1 MASSTETETRGTA
14 VSELRKQ
21 LAVLADLGA
30 AEALLGWDR
39 ETMMPARG
47 ADARGEVTAT
57 LDQLAHERLAGAEFA
72 DLLDRAA
79 QETADDPDGL
89 DAAIV
94 RVVRRDHDRAVRIP
108 VELTAEMARATAAA
122 LPVWAAARAES
133 DFAAFRPHLERQV
146 ALRREV
152 AACFPDVDHPYD
164 ALLEAYEP
172 GATTAGVRDVFA
184 TLRAGLVPLIAQ
196 IAERPVPPPLPG
208 PLSHAGQREVG
219 LEMARAIGYD
229 DDGWR
234 LDDSTHPFSMS
245 IGPGDQRVTA
255 RWDDA
260 DLGGIFAVLHEVGH
274 GLYEQ
279 QVSPNLARTTLDT
292 GVSLGVHE
300 SQSRLWENQV
310 GRSREFWSHWLPRAQ
325 QALPSLGGL
334 DLDAFLRSVN
344 VVQPTLI
351 RVEADEA
358 TYVLHVILRFQLEV
372 ALIDGT
378 LDVAD
383 VPAAWNDGM
392 RDLLG
397 VSVPD
402 DARGC
407 LQDIH
412 WAFGELGYFPTYAI
426 GNVMSAQLWAAI
438 GEQVPGASDAL
449 AAGDCAP
456 VRDWLRE
463 HVHSPGRVFD
473 PPELLRRATGQ
484 QLDPAPLL
492 EYLRA
497 KYGALYDLS
506 SV

>member
-1 MASSTETETRGTA
+1 M
-14 VSELRKQ
+14 
-21 LAVLADLGA
+21 
-30 AEALLGWDR
+30 
-39 ETMMPARG
+39 
-47 ADARGEVTAT
+47 
-57 LDQLAHERLAGAEFA
+57 
-72 DLLDRAA
+72 
-79 QETADDPDGL
+79 
-89 DAAIV
+89 
-94 RVVRRDHDRAVRIP
+94 RRDHDRAVRIP

-152 AACFPDVDHPYD
+152 AACFPDVEHPYD
-164 ALLEAYEP
+164 ALLESYEP
-172 GATTAGVRDVFA
+172 GATTAAVREVFA
-184 TLRAGLVPLIAQ
+184 ELRAGLVPLIAQ
-196 IAERPVPPPLPG
+196 IAERPVPPPLPA
-208 PLSHAGQREVG
+208 PLPREAQRTIG
-219 LEMARAIGYD
+219 LEMARAIGFD
-229 DDGWR
+229 DEGWR

-245 IGPGDQRVTA
+245 VGAGDQRVTA
-255 RWDDA
+255 RWDDT
-260 DLGGIFAVLHEVGH
+260 DLSGIFAVLHEVGH

-279 QVSPNLARTTLDT
+279 QVGTSLARTTLDT

-325 QALPSLGGL
+325 QAMPSLAGL

-344 VVQPTLI
+344 VVEPTLI

-372 ALIDGT
+372 ALLEGT
-378 LDVAD
+378 LEVAD
-383 VPAAWNDGM
+383 LPAAWNDGM

-397 VSVPD
+397 VTVPD
-402 DARGC
+402 DTRGC

-438 GEQVPGASDAL
+438 GEQVTGARDAL

-456 VRDWLRE
+456 VRDWLGE
-463 HVHSPGRVFD
+463 HVHRHGRVLD
-473 PPELLRRATGQ
+473 PPDLLRQATGQ
-484 QLDPAPLL
+484 ELDPAPLL
-492 EYLRA
+492 DYLSA